1 MQRQGGILLHR
12 KNEERMSGLKE
23 TIVALKIRE
32 REREHYLKWIRK
44 FSEGFS
50 VALWTTDADIT
61 KE

>member
-32 REREHYLKWIRK
+32 RERTL
-44 FSEGFS
+44 SE
-50 VALWTTDADIT
+50 VN
-61 KE
+61 KEIF